1 MKLSDA
7 VARFLAQH
15 VDCVFVVNG
24 GACLH
29 LIHSIAECDGI
40 DYVCPHHEQAAGFAA
55 DAYARLRGLGCA
67 IATSGPG
74 ATNLITP
81 IATSF
86 YDSVPVLY
94 ITGQVTTGN
103 MTGSSGVRQAGF
115 QETPIVP
122 MVRPV
127 TKFAE
132 TLMQPDRILEMLR
145 AAVAVAREGR
155 PGPVLVDIPDDLQRA
170 EVGWND

>member
-7 VARFLAQH
+7 VAGFLALH
-15 VDCVFVVNG
+15 LDRVFVVSG
-24 GACLH
+24 GASLH
-29 LIHSIAECDGI
+29 LIHSIAECPGI
-40 DYVCPHHEQAAGFAA
+40 DFICPHHEQSAGFAA
-55 DAYARLRGLGCA
+55 DAYARVRGLGCA

-86 YDSVPVLY
+86 YDSIPVLY
-94 ITGQVTTGN
+94 ITGQVTTGR
-103 MTGSSGVRQAGF
+103 MTGSSGVRQVGF
-115 QETPIVP
+115 QETPIVE
-122 MVRPV
+122 MVRSV

-132 TLMQPDRILEMLR
+132 TLMQPDRVIEMLSAALER
-145 AAVAVAREGR
+145 AQSGR

-170 EVGWND
+170 EI

>member
-7 VARFLAQH
+7 VAKFLAQH
-15 VDCVFVVNG
+15 VRRVFVISG
-24 GACLH
+24 GASLH
-29 LIHSIAECDGI
+29 LIHSIAETEGI

-55 DAYARLRGLGCA
+55 DAYARILGFGCA

-74 ATNLITP
+74 ATNFITP
-81 IATSF
+81 IAASY

-94 ITGQVTTGN
+94 LTGQVTTGR
-103 MTGSSGVRQAGF
+103 MTGSSGVRQMGF

-132 TLMQPDRILEMLR
+132 TLMQPERVIEMLR
-145 AAVAVAREGR
+145 AAVALAQEGR

-170 EVGWND
+170 EI